1 MNRAWEW
8 TRNFF
13 TRKTDRAAVEPKVD
27 YTRLVPDLPT
37 LDEARVA
44 GTRPT
49 GLGRVPGLGRL
60 FDPRA
65 NADTAAKE
73 TVTAHAYL
81 RGVGK
86 AQQQLIAKYLSGIRN
101 PFATD
106 GRGVITNVKP
116 LAGDAP
122 LHISDFF
129 ERWERDKGA
138 YALSPEQSKYAQ
150 FLINLVNSADYLF
163 EKHRPDVDPMQPL
176 LTGMEPTRTF
186 QFPRPTI
193 DKLDA
198 DGNPMEV
205 TPQTDGGRIGAR
217 MPFEKRRLYETEAQ
231 GSKTTLYEPDMVKR
245 VVARIGQVYKA
256 LADDMLVNDPSL
268 GGKTPAERLPI
279 IAEMFKKE
287 LLAGEMTQA
296 DVVFL
301 AQHPF
306 LGKEGTVNE
315 MAFSGQIFSREV
327 ADILNAAYK
336 TESHPVFRG
345 IQRTNAFAKAIRYG
359 LDLSWA
365 GIQMSYSAATH
376 PVAAAK
382 GAWGGVEALWNPDV
396 VAQTLRRP
404 ENMTAAREL
413 AHLGV
418 TLGRAQDFMMGLEKG
433 QIMDRIPVLN
443 VGARLANRSFQASM
457 DMAAISLWR
466 ALSPQVPK
474 SSWPQLA
481 EYIQNMTFRARTMEA
496 GMHPGRALAEQVV
509 FTAPNMYRAAVNL
522 MARPLTEGNTPVGR
536 MAAKDMAVYV
546 TGMTALIAG
555 YGMAM
560 GLTPEEIKR
569 RLNPSEGVF
578 MSLPVPVRGRDGAWT
593 NVGFGGPLRAVMR
606 LLGGAAKQAIENPQ
620 RFGTV
625 NPEIN
630 DTAKWVRGRLAP
642 LPSVALDNVIG
653 RDYMGRDVNIAESSK
668 TALTPMSL
676 DRLMRPA
683 DDEQRITGLEASP
696 EITGLMVYG
705 DTFAGRRRRWLEETA
720 RKETGKAYASLP
732 LRDQARLQLRAER
745 EADQGKMG
753 VRSAVTGR
761 QTMSAY
767 NESAEKKGRLSKQLP
782 PETVSALRKSG
793 VDLVPSD
800 NYITLPNGKT
810 VSLTPP
816 DRKRLEVLTA
826 EEYKKVLPQYTARL
840 GQRTAPLGTQQD
852 VYKKAMARAREMAE
866 RRLMQEVGRDREP
879 KPVLSRV
886 K

>member
-8 TRNFF
+8 ARSFF
-13 TRKTDRAAVEPKVD
+13 TRKTDRAAVAPNIDFK
-27 YTRLVPDLPT
+27 RLVPDLPT
-37 LDEARVA
+37 MDEARSV

-73 TVTAHAYL
+73 TVVAHAYL

-86 AQQQLIAKYLSGIRN
+86 AQQQLIAKYLSAFKN

-106 GRGVITNVKP
+106 GRGVITNVKT
-116 LAGDAP
+116 AAADAP
-122 LHISDFF
+122 LHIADFY
-129 ERWERDKGA
+129 ERWERDPGA
-138 YALSPEQSKYAQ
+138 YHLSPEQAKFAQ
-150 FLINLVNSADYLF
+150 FMINIVKSADFLF

-176 LTGMEPTRTF
+176 LTGMEPTRSF

-245 VVARIGQVYKA
+245 VVARVGQVYKA

-336 TESHPVFRG
+336 TESHPLFRG
-345 IQRTNAFAKAIRYG
+345 IQQTNAFAKAIRYG
-359 LDLSWA
+359 LDVSWA
-365 GIQMSYSAATH
+365 GIQMSYAAVTH
-376 PVAAAK
+376 PVGAAK
-382 GAWGGVEALWNPDV
+382 GAWGGIEALWNPKV
-396 VAQTLRRP
+396 VAESLRRP
-404 ENMTAAREL
+404 ENMQAAREL

-418 TLGRAQDFMMGLEKG
+418 TLGRSQDFMMGLEKG

-457 DMAAISLWR
+457 DMATISLWR
-466 ALSPQVPK
+466 ALSPSVPK
-474 SSWPQLA
+474 SAWPQLA

-522 MARPLTEGNTPVGR
+522 MARPMTEGNTPVGR
-536 MAAKDMAVYV
+536 MAAKDMAIYV

-560 GLTPEEIKR
+560 GLSPEEIKR

-606 LLGGAAKQAIENPQ
+606 LLGGAAKQAVENPQ
-620 RFGTV
+620 RYSTL
-625 NPEIN
+625 NPERN
-630 DTAKWVRGRLAP
+630 DVSKWVRGRLAP
-642 LPSVALDNVIG
+642 LPSVAVDNLIG
-653 RDYMGRDVNIAESSK
+653 RDYMGRDVNVAESSK
-668 TALTPMSL
+668 TALTPMTL

-683 DDEQRITGLEASP
+683 DEEQQITGIEAVP

-705 DTFAGRRRRWLEETA
+705 DTYASRKRRFLEETA
-720 RKETGKAYASLP
+720 RKEFGKPYESLP
-732 LRDQARLQLRAER
+732 LRDQARLQLRAQR
-745 EADQGKMG
+745 DADQGKYG
-753 VRSAVTGR
+753 LRSPVTGR
-761 QTMSAY
+761 QTISSY
-767 NESAEKKGRLSKQLP
+767 NEAAEKKARLSSRLT
-782 PETVSALRKSG
+782 PEIAVALKKSG

-800 NYITLPNGKT
+800 NYITLPNGKA
-810 VSLTPP
+810 VNLTAA

-826 EEYKKVLPQYTARL
+826 EEYRKVLPQFTARL
-840 GQRTAPLGTQQD
+840 GQRTVPLGTQQD
-852 VYKKAMARAREMAE
+852 VYKKAMTRAREIAE
-866 RRLMQEVGRDREP
+866 RRLMQEVGRSREP
-879 KPVLSRV
+879 QPRLSSV